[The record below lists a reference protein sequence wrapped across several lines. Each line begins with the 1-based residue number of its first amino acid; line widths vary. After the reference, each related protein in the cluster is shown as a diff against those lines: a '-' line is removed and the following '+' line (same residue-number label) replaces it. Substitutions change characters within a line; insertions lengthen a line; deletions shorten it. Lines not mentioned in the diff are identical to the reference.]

1 MSRLRR
7 GAALKS
13 LQYRIEWLALKL
25 ALALIRLLPLDA
37 ASWLGGR
44 IWRTVAPF
52 NQRHRRAVDNLQAAF
67 PEKTP
72 EECDSLVRDMWENL
86 GRVMAETL
94 QLDRLTA
101 DLSRFTFDIEAAERA
116 FEGKGSIIVSMHSGN
131 WEVCALGG
139 LEAGR
144 QPAGVYQALKNPLT
158 DDLLRS
164 LRAPIYPAGLFSKGH
179 DTARRLMA
187 IARGGGMVAFLAD
200 LRDVRGIKVAFF
212 GREAYATPF
221 PASLARG
228 SGLPLIASRVIR
240 LKGARF
246 RIEARPVAYPV
257 TDDRKADIA
266 EATALVH
273 RQFEEWIRENPSQ
286 WMWIHRKWV

>member
-1 MSRLRR
+1 MSPPRR

-13 LQYRIEWLALKL
+13 LQYRLEWLALKS
-25 ALALIRLLPLDA
+25 ALGVIRLLPLDA

-44 IWRTVAPF
+44 IWRVVAPF
-52 NQRHRRAVDNLQAAF
+52 NARHRRAVANLQAAF
-67 PEKTP
+67 PEKSP
-72 EECDSLVRDMWENL
+72 QECDAIARDMWENL

-94 QLDRLTA
+94 QLDRLAA
-101 DLSRFTFDIEAAERA
+101 DPSRFAFDIGPAERA

-139 LEAGR
+139 LAAGR
-144 QPAGVYQALKNPLT
+144 QPAGVYQALKNPLA
-158 DDLLRS
+158 DELLKN

-200 LRDVRGIKVAFF
+200 LRDVRGIRVPFF
-212 GREAYATPF
+212 GREAHATPF

-228 SGLPLIASRVIR
+228 SSLPLIASRVVR

-257 TDDRKADIA
+257 TGDRKADITA
-266 EATALVH
+266 ATALVH